1 MENLICLD
9 SSVLIDFF
17 RKKKSEKSFFI
28 KITESGFSGFY
39 IPVTVEFE
47 IYFGAT
53 VQQINFWDN
62 LFDDFIIVP
71 YTRAVNKIAIDLA
84 RTLKR
89 GNVLIDYK
97 DLTIAA
103 TALQV
108 RSPLATINAKHF
120 KHIKGLSVISP
131 DTIT

>member
-17 RKKKSEKSFFI
+17 RKKKS
-28 KITESGFSGFY
+28 
-39 IPVTVEFE
+39 
-47 IYFGAT
+47 T

-103 TALQV
+103 TALHV